1 MESLGFSIYSIMSSA
16 CSDSFPSSLSIWIP
30 LISFSC
36 LVTVA
41 RISNTMF
48 NRSDETGHR
57 SLFPEFSL
65 KALSFSPLCI
75 TLAVGL
81 SQVAFMMLIYV
92 LRIFTSVRVFIMKG
106 CWILPNTFL
115 CIYWKDHFFPASIEM
130 IMWLLFLLLLLLMWC
145 IMLIDLHMLNQ
156 ACDPGMNPTWSW
168 HVILLVYCWVL
179 FTNILLK
186 IFASN
191 FIKDIDP

>member
-1 MESLGFSIYSIMSSA
+1 MWSLWGFPYIVSCHLHVVTVFPLPFQFGYLLFLFLVWLLWLGFPI
-16 CSDSFPSSLSIWIP
+16 L
-30 LISFSC
+30 C
-36 LVTVA
+36 L
-41 RISNTMF
+41 
-48 NRSDETGHR
+48 NRSDETGHQ

-75 TLAVGL
+75 MLAVGL
-81 SQVAFMMLIYV
+81 SQVAFMMLI
-92 LRIFTSVRVFIMKG
+92 LLTSVRVFILKG

-115 CIYWKDHFFPASIEM
+115 CIYWNDQFFSASIEM
-130 IMWLLFLLLLLLMWC
+130 IIWLLFLLLLLLMWC